1 MTHEEMCYTPKE
13 LLEFSDYTDRNPRNM
28 CGNGHFPGNPG
39 NMCGNGEYG
48 PKVGFRR
55 LGDWD
60 VRVDLSFKTYSP
72 RLKGS
77 RRDTFN
83 QY

>member
-1 MTHEEMCYTPKE
+1 MRKCAILQKNY
-13 LLEFSDYTDRNPRNM
+13 LSFLIIDRNPGNM
-28 CGNGHFPGNPG
+28 RGNGHFPGNPG
-39 NMCGNGEYG
+39 NMRGNGEYG
-48 PKVGFRR
+48 PKVGFSR